1 MKNNVSKKLVVV
13 GMSGG
18 VDSSV
23 ASLLLKKRGYK
34 VIGVFIRSWSD
45 STICPWEKDSED
57 ARRVAEKLDIPF
69 YVWDFEKEYK
79 REVVDYMI
87 NTYKKG
93 LTPNPDV
100 LCNSQIKFGLF
111 LEKALEIG
119 ADFVATGHY
128 VRKIEDKKRGI
139 FRLIQ
144 AKDLN
149 KDQSY
154 FLWRL
159 NQKQIS
165 RALFPIGDYLKSE
178 VREMAKKAGL
188 PVFNKKDSQGIC
200 FLGKVPVFDFL
211 KKYIKEK
218 EGDVLDPEGKKIGT
232 HRGVWFYTIGQ
243 RHIGVPAGNL
253 FKGKK
258 EHEPLYVFKKD
269 VKKNI
274 LFVAPG
280 ENNPLLYKSKVKIKD
295 FNFLNKE
302 LIKNYI
308 KNNKIEM
315 PVFVRVRYRQP
326 LFTAKISG
334 KLNSKKLDL
343 IFNESQKFV
352 AEGQSAVF
360 YLPYKNNFFELIGGG
375 VIE

>member
-1 MKNNVSKKLVVV
+1 MKNNFSKKFVVV

-23 ASLLLKKRGYK
+23 AALLLKKRGYR

-45 STICPWEKDSED
+45 SKICPWEKDSED

-79 REVVDYMI
+79 HEVVDYMI

-111 LEKALEIG
+111 LKKALEIG

-128 VRKIEDKKRGI
+128 VRKIEDKKIG

-154 FLWRL
+154 FLWKL
-159 NQKQIS
+159 NQKQVS
-165 RALFPIGDYLKSE
+165 RALFPIGDYLKPE
-178 VREMAKKAGL
+178 VREIAKKAGL
-188 PVFNKKDSQGIC
+188 PIFNKKDSQGIC
-200 FLGKVPVFDFL
+200 FLGKVPIFDFL

-218 EGDVLDPEGKKIGT
+218 EGDVLDVEGKKIGT

-258 EHEPLYVFKKD
+258 EHQPLYVFKKD

-274 LFVAPG
+274 LFVASG

-308 KNNKIEM
+308 KNNKIEIN
-315 PVFVRVRYRQP
+315 VFARVRYRQP
-326 LFTAKISG
+326 LFPAKILG

-343 IFNESQKFV
+343 VFDEPQKFV

>member
-1 MKNNVSKKLVVV
+1 
-13 GMSGG
+13 
-18 VDSSV
+18 
-23 ASLLLKKRGYK
+23 
-34 VIGVFIRSWSD
+34 
-45 STICPWEKDSED
+45 
-57 ARRVAEKLDIPF
+57 
-69 YVWDFEKEYK
+69 
-79 REVVDYMI
+79 MI

-154 FLWRL
+154 FLWKL

-178 VREMAKKAGL
+178 VREIAKKAGL

-218 EGDVLDPEGKKIGT
+218 EGDVLDPDGKKIGT

-269 VKKNI
+269 VKRNI

-295 FNFLNKE
+295 FNFLSKE

-308 KNNKIEM
+308 KNKKIEM

-326 LFTAKISG
+326 LFPAKILG

-343 IFNESQKFV
+343 IFNEPQKFV

>member
-1 MKNNVSKKLVVV
+1 MKNNFSKKFVVV

-23 ASLLLKKRGYK
+23 AALLLKKRGYR

-45 STICPWEKDSED
+45 SKICPWEKDSED

-79 REVVDYMI
+79 HEVVDYMI

-128 VRKIEDKKRGI
+128 VRKIEDKKTGI
-139 FRLIQ
+139 CRLIQ

-154 FLWRL
+154 FLWKL
-159 NQKQIS
+159 NQDQIS
-165 RALFPIGDYLKSE
+165 RSLFPIGDYLKSE
-178 VREMAKKAGL
+178 VREIAEKAGL

-200 FLGKVPVFDFL
+200 FLGKISIFDFL
-211 KKYIKEK
+211 RKYIKEK
-218 EGDVLDPEGKKIGT
+218 EGDVLNLEGKKIGT

-243 RHIGVPAGNL
+243 RHIGVSAGNL
-253 FKGKK
+253 FKGVK
-258 EHEPLYVFKKD
+258 EHKPLYVFKKD
-269 VKKNI
+269 FKRNI
-274 LFVAPG
+274 LFVAEG
-280 ENNPLLYKSKVKIKD
+280 EDNPLLYKSKIKIKEI
-295 FNFLNKE
+295 NFLNKE
-302 LIKNYI
+302 IIKSYI
-308 KNNKIEM
+308 KNNEIEM
-315 PVFVRVRYRQP
+315 PVFARVRYRQP
-326 LFTAKISG
+326 LFSAKISG

-343 IFNESQKFV
+343 IFDEPQKFI